1 MLPQASSV
9 DGVCHTSALYS
20 WKMAWLTFGTNSDL
34 MLWGDSKREC
44 NVVITGATG
53 QKKEHDRQL
62 ETRFQGSS
70 LSGNKLMQNKLDLK
84 YLFICVGKIRS
95 KFTTGSRKLILSSWQ
110 CVASLM
116 LEAPGTS
123 PAPCGGK
130 TSNICR
136 PHQFRVL
143 YCPNRH
149 LLNIHFRT
157 HRLLLRRGTLCCSC
171 SVSPNN
177 AINCKIASC

>member
-1 MLPQASSV
+1 MYIGRDCNQATTLGQQSMVMWISTCSGTVVLPQASSV

-70 LSGNKLMQNKLDLK
+70 LYGNKLIQNKLDLK

-95 KFTTGSRKLILSSWQ
+95 KFTTGSCKPILTSWQ
-110 CVASLM
+110 CVDSLM
-116 LEAPGTS
+116 LEALGTS

-130 TSNICR
+130 TFKCVDLITSE
-136 PHQFRVL
+136 
-143 YCPNRH
+143 YCTAQTG
-149 LLNIHFRT
+149 IF
-157 HRLLLRRGTLCCSC
+157 
-171 SVSPNN
+171 
-177 AINCKIASC
+177 